1 MIVGSP
7 SFSAQALVT
16 YDLMSPVKNAGIAT
30 VLSDR
35 LRFPEDVDSLRASW
49 ENAKPF
55 KHIVLDDFFDAAL
68 LERVCREIPRIDDET
83 WVRESDERIK
93 QFNHRSPVSLG
104 QGASELI
111 TLLHS
116 AAFLYFLSEMT
127 GVWELLPDPYLQG
140 ASYHVVPRGGF
151 FHVHVDRNVAY
162 STGLVRRLAL
172 MLYLNKGWKPEY
184 GGQFELWNETGTE
197 RVTSVEPVFNR
208 CLIFE
213 VTDTSYHGLPNPV
226 ACPPGQAR
234 NSFAVYYH
242 TVGKAGGA
250 EIKAHSSVYAPTSVR
265 RKGFSVKDLAKDL
278 TPPLL
283 LRTARKLLSRSE

>member
-1 MIVGSP
+1 MNV
-7 SFSAQALVT
+7 
-16 YDLMSPVKNAGIAT
+16 MSPVKNAGIAS

-35 LRFPEDVDSLRASW
+35 LRLPDEVEGLRASW

-55 KHIVLDDFFDAAL
+55 RYMILDDVLDSGL
-68 LERVCREIPRIDDET
+68 LERVCEEIPRIDDET
-83 WVRESDERIK
+83 WVRENDERIK

-104 QGASELI
+104 RGATELV

-116 AAFLYFLSEMT
+116 AAFLYLLSEIT
-127 GVWELLPDPYLQG
+127 GIWDLLPDPYLQG

-151 FHVHVDRNVAY
+151 FDVHVDRNVAY

-184 GGQFELWNETGTE
+184 GGQFELWNETGTQ
-197 RVTSVEPVFNR
+197 RVKSVEPVFNR

-226 ACPPGQAR
+226 ACPPGQTR

-242 TVGKAGGA
+242 TVAKPGESA
-250 EIKAHSSVYAPTSVR
+250 IKAHTSVYAPTSMR
-265 RKGFSVKDLAKDL
+265 RKNFSVRDLAKDL

-283 LRTARKLLSRSE
+283 LRTAKKLLPHSK

>member
-1 MIVGSP
+1 MNV
-7 SFSAQALVT
+7 
-16 YDLMSPVKNAGIAT
+16 MSPVKNAGIAAL
-30 VLSDR
+30 LSDR
-35 LRFPEDVDSLRASW
+35 LRLTDDPNTLHASW
-49 ENAKPF
+49 ESAKPF
-55 KHIVLDDFFDAAL
+55 KHIILEDAFDPEL
-68 LERVCREIPRIDDET
+68 LERVCRDIPRIDDET

-104 QGASELI
+104 KGASELV

-116 AAFLYFLSEMT
+116 AAFLYFLSEVT
-127 GVWELLPDPYLQG
+127 GIWELLPDPYLQG

-151 FHVHVDRNVAY
+151 FQVHVDRNIAY

-172 MLYLNKGWKPEY
+172 MLYLNKGWKTEY

-197 RVTSVEPVFNR
+197 RMKSVEPVFNR

-242 TVGKAGGA
+242 TVAKPGDT
-250 EIKAHSSVYAPTSVR
+250 EIKAHSSVYAPTSIR
-265 RKGFSVKDLAKDL
+265 RKSFSVRDFAKDL

-283 LRTARKLLSRSE
+283 LRTARKLLSHS

>member
-1 MIVGSP
+1 MN
-7 SFSAQALVT
+7 A
-16 YDLMSPVKNAGIAT
+16 MSPVKNTGIAAL
-30 VLSDR
+30 LSDK
-35 LRFPEDVDSLRASW
+35 LRFAEDPEAFRASW
-49 ENAKPF
+49 ESAKPF
-55 KHIVLDDFFDAAL
+55 RHIVLDDFFDPEL
-68 LERVCREIPRIDDET
+68 LERVCQEIPRIDDDT

-104 QGASELI
+104 KAALELV

-127 GVWELLPDPYLQG
+127 SIWELLPDPYLQG

-151 FHVHVDRNVAY
+151 FQVHVDRNIAY

-172 MLYLNKGWKPEY
+172 MLYLNKGWKNEY
-184 GGQFELWNETGTE
+184 GGQFELWNETGTQ
-197 RVTSVEPVFNR
+197 RVKAIDPIFNR
-208 CLIFE
+208 CVIFE

-242 TVGKAGGA
+242 TVGKPGEA
-250 EIKAHSSVYAPTSVR
+250 EIKPHTSVYAPTSVR
-265 RKGFSVKDLAKDL
+265 RKGFNVKTLAKDL

-283 LRTARKLLSRSE
+283 LRTARKLLSGSE